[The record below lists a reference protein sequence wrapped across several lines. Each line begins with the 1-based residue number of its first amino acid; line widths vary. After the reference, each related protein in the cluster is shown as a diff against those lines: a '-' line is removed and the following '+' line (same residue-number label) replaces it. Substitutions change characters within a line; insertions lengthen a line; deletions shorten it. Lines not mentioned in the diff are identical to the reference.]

1 MKTIILARVSDEEQ
15 DSNEAQIMRIVDYAE
30 KKGLTIWKKYE
41 IKESS
46 TRGDRKKFQQVIKDI
61 ENSKEP
67 VALAVDTVDRLQRSF
82 RESVILDD
90 LRKAGK
96 VEIHFYRESLVI
108 NKDSNSAD
116 LIRWDVAVM
125 FARSYVLQL
134 SDNVKRKIEYKIKH
148 GEWIGKAP
156 IGYINVCDENDK
168 ERKDIIP
175 DPTRAHFIVKIFE
188 MYSTGKSI
196 RIIQKE
202 MEKLGLRGTT
212 KKNKPL
218 SCSMVYSVLRNPF
231 YFGLMRI
238 KKGKLKGLYPHKY
251 QPLISKSLFDKCQQ
265 VMLDYHKKPFKYA
278 GKPFVLRG
286 MVKCAGCGCTI
297 TPETAKGHIYYSC
310 TNYKGF
316 HKKRTYIREEVL
328 MKPIYEVLQNIKLP
342 DEKIKEITEDL
353 KKSNEAKN
361 EFHKQ
366 SVEALRKEYDR
377 IENRI
382 SRLFDLRLDDSSIT
396 KDMFNKKL
404 KEYKEKQ
411 AELNEQIQR
420 YTDADENYY
429 ITANTVFSLAKRA
442 YELFKASEVSEKR
455 QLLNF
460 LLQNPKLQ
468 GKKLQFELKTPFDR
482 VLQANKCSNMLRGPD
497 SNRQHNA

>member
-1 MKTIILARVSDEEQ
+1 MKAIILARVSNKKQ
-15 DSNEAQIMRIVDYAE
+15 DSNEAQITRLLGFT
-30 KKGLTIWKKYE
+30 KSKGFLNPKIYRL
-41 IKESS
+41 KESS
-46 TRGDRKKFQQVIKDI
+46 TKKDRKKFQEIIKEI
-61 ENSKEP
+61 EKSKESI
-67 VALAVDTVDRLQRSF
+67 ALFADTIDRLQRSF
-82 RESVILDD
+82 KESVMLDD
-90 LRKAGK
+90 LIKSGK
-96 VEIHFYRESLVI
+96 LELHFYRENLVI

-116 LIRWDVAVM
+116 IIRWDMGVM

-134 SDNVKRKIEYKIKH
+134 SDNVKRKQEGKIKR

-156 IGYINVCDENDK
+156 IGYINVYNDEK

-175 DPTRAHFIVKIFE
+175 DPTKAYFIVKIFE
-188 MYSTGKSI
+188 MYSAGSSI
-196 RIIQKE
+196 RIVQKE
-202 MEKLGLRGTT
+202 MERLGLRGTT

-218 SCSMVYSVLRNPF
+218 SCSMVYSILKNPF
-231 YFGLMRI
+231 YYGMMRV
-238 KKGKLKGLYPHKY
+238 KKGHLKGLYPHKY
-251 QPLISKSLFDKCQQ
+251 QTLISKALFDKCQQ
-265 VMLDYHKKPFKYA
+265 VMASYHKKPFKYA

-286 MVKCAGCGCTI
+286 LVKCAECGCTI

-310 TNYKGF
+310 TNYRGF

-328 MKPIYEVLQNIKLP
+328 MKPIYEVFKNIKLP

-353 KKSNEAKN
+353 RKSNEVKN

-366 SVEALRKEYDR
+366 SLGALRKEYDR
-377 IENRI
+377 IEKRI

-411 AELNEQIQR
+411 AELNEEMQR
-420 YTDADENYY
+420 HSNADQSYY

-442 YELFKASEVSEKR
+442 QELFEKSEVSEKR

-460 LLQNPKLQ
+460 LLQNLKLQ
-468 GKKLQFELKTPFDR
+468 GKNLVFELKTPFDR
-482 VLQANKCSNMLRGPD
+482 VLQANKCSNMLRG
-497 SNRQHNA
+497 